1 MSRITGV
8 IEPSHAL
15 ANQLRSGLRL
25 PNHDNLDRLLDEML
39 DELDPA
45 VWAHHTILNCLMREL
60 VPRQRYIM
68 RMVMEDLDLREAYE
82 NAVAR
87 LPAKPRQW
95 LA

>member
-1 MSRITGV
+1 MTDYERD
-8 IEPSHAL
+8 P
-15 ANQLRSGLRL
+15 Q
-25 PNHDNLDRLLDEML
+25 LDRVTQRTAIRISAALDEML

-87 LPAKPRQW
+87 LPAKPRPW

>member
-1 MSRITGV
+1 MTDYERD
-8 IEPSHAL
+8 P
-15 ANQLRSGLRL
+15 Q
-25 PNHDNLDRLLDEML
+25 LDRVTQRTAIRISAALDEML
-39 DELDPA
+39 DELDPG

-87 LPAKPRQW
+87 LPAKPRPW